1 MVKRQEVVP
10 QPFIL
15 VILSFFLLFGLRDMV
30 INPTGMGDYD
40 QTMRKESLSSMAQS
54 ACTGNL
60 SAGGTA
66 CTVNSVPAPL
76 SPGRVKANPNLGRRR
91 IIEGPDFNFSVANES
106 SHESASLQ
114 ILDEEV
120 IEQYT

>member
-1 MVKRQEVVP
+1 VLP
-10 QPFIL
+10 SP
-15 VILSFFLLFGLRDMV
+15 
-30 INPTGMGDYD
+30 
-40 QTMRKESLSSMAQS
+40 
-54 ACTGNL
+54 
-60 SAGGTA
+60 
-66 CTVNSVPAPL
+66 
-76 SPGRVKANPNLGRRR
+76 SPGAIRPGHVGGRR